1 MAGYCDEGEFQN
13 GYDLRYRHHKRIIT
27 MHRLPKSKTI
37 NQFTAEL
44 LTTTKAYT
52 EFFKEK
58 MEETEGKLLN
68 RELENDDLKAQL
80 ESRGL
85 ENDALKAGIEHWK
98 KKACL
103 HY

>member
-1 MAGYCDEGEFQN
+1 MAGYFDEGVFQN

-27 MHRLPKSKTI
+27 MHRWPNSKTI

-52 EFFKEK
+52 EFFTEK
-58 MEETEGKLLN
+58 MEETKGKLVN
-68 RELENDDLKAQL
+68 RERENDKLKAEMDNL
-80 ESRGL
+80 GL
-85 ENDALKAGIEHWK
+85 ENEALEAEIENWK

>member
-1 MAGYCDEGEFQN
+1 MAGYFDEGVFQN

-27 MHRLPKSKTI
+27 MHRWPKSKTI
-37 NQFTAEL
+37 DQFTAEL

-52 EFFKEK
+52 EFFTEK
-58 MEETEGKLLN
+58 MEETEGKLAN
-68 RELENDDLKAQL
+68 QK
-80 ESRGL
+80 L
-85 ENDALKAGIEHWK
+85 ENDALRAELDNRGLENVALEAETEHWK